1 MKPLVS
7 VLVLSLA
14 VSASAAV
21 PSPMQT
27 MARRFLINFAAN
39 RLDAAVRDFN
49 EQMKATVTSEVLTN
63 FKQQFDRD
71 LGPFLSITAVQESS
85 DGTFPVVELTGHF
98 EKGSALVQVTFDA
111 NGKIGA
117 LHFDRVP
124 DHNADLERIAR
135 EVFAAFNNR
144 RFDDIGKHFDTKMS
158 VQLPP
163 AGLESLY
170 RDVTG
175 VYGKLKSVGE
185 AQYAMQGDLHVVK
198 LSAEYEKMPMLF
210 EIVFNNTRRVVGWSF
225 RPPPV
230 K

>member
-1 MKPLVS
+1 MKTLTHA
-7 VLVLSLA
+7 LVLSLA

-27 MARRFLINFAAN
+27 MARRFLVNFAAN
-39 RLDAAVRDFN
+39 RLDAAARDFN
-49 EQMKATVTSEVLTN
+49 EQMKATVTADVLTR

-71 LGPFLSITAVQESS
+71 LGPFMSITAVQEGT
-85 DGTFPVVELTGHF
+85 DGTYPVVELTARF
-98 EKGSALVQVTFDA
+98 EKASALVQITFDGA
-111 NGKIGA
+111 GKIGA

-124 DHNADLERIAR
+124 DRNAELERIAR

-144 RFDDIGKHFDTKMS
+144 RFDDLGKHFDTKMS

-163 AGLESLY
+163 TALDSLY

-175 VYGKLKSVGE
+175 VYGKLKSMGE

-198 LSAEYEKMPMLF
+198 ISADYEKMPMLF
-210 EIVFNNTRRVVGWSF
+210 EIVFNNARRVVGWSF
-225 RPPPV
+225 RPR
-230 K
+230 

>member
-1 MKPLVS
+1 MKRLVPA
-7 VLVLSLA
+7 LVLSLA

-27 MARRFLINFAAN
+27 MARRFLLNFAAN
-39 RLDAAVRDFN
+39 RLDAAARDFN
-49 EQMKATVTSEVLTN
+49 EQMKATVTAEVLTN

-71 LGPFLSITAVQESS
+71 LGPFMSVTAVRESS
-85 DGTFPVVELTGHF
+85 DGTFPIVELTARF
-98 EKGSALVQVTFDA
+98 EKASALVQVTFDGT
-111 NGKIGA
+111 GKIGA

-158 VQLPP
+158 VQLPTP
-163 AGLESLY
+163 ALESLY

-175 VYGKLKSVGE
+175 VYGKLKSMGE
-185 AQYAMQGDLHVVK
+185 AKYSMQGDLHVVK
-198 LSAEYEKMPMLF
+198 LSAEYERMPMLF
-210 EIVFNNTRRVVGWSF
+210 EIVFNNARRVVGWSF
-225 RPPPV
+225 RPP

>member
-1 MKPLVS
+1 MKALTHA
-7 VLVLSLA
+7 LVLSLA

-27 MARRFLINFAAN
+27 MARRFLVNFAAN
-39 RLDAAVRDFN
+39 RLDTAARDFN
-49 EQMKATVTSEVLTN
+49 EQMKATVTPEVLAN

-71 LGPFLSITAVQESS
+71 LGPFLSIAAVKEST
-85 DGTFPVVELTGHF
+85 DGTFPVVELTARF
-98 EKGSALVQVTFDA
+98 EKGPALVQITFDDA
-111 NGKIGA
+111 GKIGA

-124 DHNADLERIAR
+124 DHDAELERIAR

-144 RFDDIGKHFDTKMS
+144 RFDDVGKRFDTKMS

-163 AGLESLY
+163 AALESLY

-175 VYGKLKSVGE
+175 VYGQLKSVGE
-185 AQYAMQGDLHVVK
+185 ARYAMQGELHVVK
-198 LSAEYEKMPMLF
+198 LSAEFEKMPMLF
-210 EIVFNNTRRVVGWSF
+210 EIVFNNARRVVGWSF
-225 RPPPV
+225 RPP